1 MHGVGSP
8 LFTVHIEGTA
18 YMSRV
23 LLDIYTQV
31 KLLPSRMA
39 SDTEAPVL
47 QRQKEKSAEQGMV
60 ASCAAH
66 GGLENPRLHAPAT
79 VEKAK
84 VRTGLRADRVRPVIF
99 RMRMLTAEL
108 LGCSDQRSR
117 DAVMHVEQDKARI

>member
-1 MHGVGSP
+1 
-8 LFTVHIEGTA
+8 
-18 YMSRV
+18 MSRV
-23 LLDIYTQV
+23 LLDMYTQV

-47 QRQKEKSAEQGMV
+47 QRQKEKSAEQGMI
-60 ASCAAH
+60 ASLA
-66 GGLENPRLHAPAT
+66 RLLGAWRTLGCTRPAT

-108 LGCSDQRSR
+108 LGCSDQTQPSCCDACRARQGSNMKSR
-117 DAVMHVEQDKARI
+117 VGVPFRWI

>member
-1 MHGVGSP
+1 
-8 LFTVHIEGTA
+8 
-18 YMSRV
+18 MSRV
-23 LLDIYTQV
+23 LLDMYTQV
-31 KLLPSRMA
+31 KILPSRMA

-47 QRQKEKSAEQGMV
+47 QRQKEKSAEQGMI
-60 ASCAAH
+60 ASLA
-66 GGLENPRLHAPAT
+66 RLLGAWRTLGCTRPAT

-117 DAVMHVEQDKARI
+117 AAVMHVEQDKARI